1 MEVVMPR
8 VMVMTDDT
16 KREVLLDE
24 LVNPEH
30 LGSGHSA
37 EQLIER
43 LAWSIEDAAKVEDKD
58 AKGRA
63 TSAYR

>member
-1 MEVVMPR
+1 MPR

-30 LGSGHSA
+30 LGTGHSA

-43 LAWSIEDAAKVEDKD
+43 LAWSIEDAAKVEARDE
-58 AKGRA
+58 KGRA
-63 TSAYR
+63 KSYR

>member
-1 MEVVMPR
+1 MPR

-43 LAWSIEDAAKVEDKD
+43 LAWSIEDAARVEGDD
-58 AKGRA
+58 EQGRA
-63 TSAYR
+63 RYTYR